1 MHVTQADLKLANK
14 CSYLCLIRTCQQVPR
29 IRMWTSLGAFIL
41 PITVADRSQS
51 FECSSHCVRRHV
63 VTGEAHHQSK
73 LPSTHSW

>member
-1 MHVTQADLKLANK
+1 MQITQADLKLANK
-14 CSYLCLIRTCQQVPR
+14 CSHLCLIRTCKQVLR
-29 IRMWTSLGAFIL
+29 VHMWTSLGAFLL

-51 FECSSHCVRRHV
+51 FKCSSYYVRRHV